1 MKTQLYATCVTY
13 DFRSL
18 FAKKGYAFF
27 TEGNYN
33 LNIIG
38 VRNTSTNKV
47 TNKFNDLLI
56 VDYNTD
62 RCHKRQLFNITTMP
76 GLYYMNKPINSKGCA
91 ILVPGQYRGAFK
103 FGKHKGKYR
112 ALCQYK
118 PLPVYRD
125 NNKDDIFDLNPE
137 TIDNGNFGIN
147 IHRSNEFAVSTNV
160 DKWSAGCQV
169 FASPKE
175 YGTFI
180 RLIEASIPIYGDRF
194 TYTLLND
201 TELV

>member
-47 TNKFNDLLI
+47 TNKFDDLLI
-56 VDYNTD
+56 VDYNTG
-62 RCHKRQLFNITTMP
+62 RCHKRQLFNITTTP
-76 GLYYMNKPINSKGCA
+76 GLYYMNKPVNSKGAA

-112 ALCQYK
+112 ALCQCK
-118 PLPVYRD
+118 SLPVYRD
-125 NNKDDIFDLNPE
+125 NNKDDIFDLKPE
-137 TIDNGNFGIN
+137 TIENGIFGIN

-169 FASPKE
+169 FANPKE
-175 YGTFI
+175 YMTFI
-180 RLIEASIPIYGDRF
+180 RLVEASIPIYGDTF

-201 TELV
+201 NELV

>member
-1 MKTQLYATCVTY
+1 MKTQLYATCATY

-38 VRNTSTNKV
+38 VRNTSTDKV

-56 VDYNTD
+56 VDYNTG
-62 RCHKRQLFNITTMP
+62 RCHKRQLFFITTTP
-76 GLYYMNKPINSKGCA
+76 GLYYMNKPINSKGTA

-103 FGKHKGKYR
+103 FGKHRGKYR
-112 ALCQYK
+112 ALCQCK

-125 NNKDDIFDLNPE
+125 NNKDDIFDLKPE
-137 TIDNGNFGIN
+137 TIDNGMFGIN
-147 IHRSNEFAVSTNV
+147 IHRSNEFAVSANV

-169 FASPKE
+169 FANPKE
-175 YGTFI
+175 YSTFI
-180 RLIEASIPIYGDRF
+180 RLLETSIPIYGDRF

-201 TELV
+201 TDLV